1 MRNLGKSTLGRR
13 NHRYEFGSVLLETV
27 IVIPLFMLLI
37 GGIMWVGQLIY
48 DKQKLVIADRYVAWN
63 LGNRYGSGNAADNV
77 QQKFFPDATH
87 DQVVVLSPV
96 LGTVNRWWWEGY
108 AGVNLNV
115 TIPPWTLGWF
125 AADAAINGRATPASP
140 VALQGRDVVSP
151 SGSYEGHVVIMRSD
165 WTGSTRYGSANV
177 NQNLGIRYG
186 SVFSGEDWA
195 PPVPSA
201 SP

>member
-1 MRNLGKSTLGRR
+1 MRLRTSKT
-13 NHRYEFGSVLLETV
+13 ETGSVLLETV

-63 LGNRYGSGNAADNV
+63 VGNRWNPGFGSGDMQGAV
-77 QQKFFPDATH
+77 QQKFFPDAVH

-96 LGTVNRWWWEGY
+96 LGTVNRWWWEGF

-125 AADAAINGRATPASP
+125 AADAAINGRGTPASP
-140 VALQGRDVVSP
+140 VALQGRDVVSS
-151 SGSYEGHVVIMRSD
+151 SGNYEGHVVIMRSD

-177 NQNLGIRYG
+177 NQNLGIGYV